1 MSRQDWEVGQ
11 HADPVDA
18 GSELAEAER
27 AVMVEEARLKG
38 KMDWRAVEAGETER
52 LCAGVGHPDDCGEF
66 VESIRLAHGFIRCI
80 ACQTKV
86 EKQRSLG
93 LRGGSCHP

>member
-1 MSRQDWEVGQ
+1 MSRNDWVVGQ

-27 AVMVEEARLKG
+27 VVMVEEARLKG
-38 KMDWRAVEAGETER
+38 KMDWRAVAEGETER

-66 VESIRLAHGFIRCI
+66 VESVRLAHGYIRCI
-80 ACQTKV
+80 SCQTKV

-93 LRGGSCHP
+93 LRGGSCRP